1 MQLICLECFR
11 RRCRQRGGRLL
22 HVNSEAELAS
32 IKEVVMQM
40 SEFIEVDSE
49 ILTGVYHDPYAS
61 YSTLD
66 SGEKM

>member
-1 MQLICLECFR
+1 M
-11 RRCRQRGGRLL
+11 
-22 HVNSEAELAS
+22 NSEAELAS

-49 ILTGVYHDPYAS
+49 LLTGVYHDPYAS